1 MKPSHHFFAFLL
13 STVAFHANALPTVAF
28 DQSTLSAELGDT
40 FELVLR
46 GSGFDTTLDGK
57 IVNNVTGGQSFDL
70 SFGATTLKLVDVQIA
85 SRWVFAAGNKTG
97 VIDNDAGTLTGLAF
111 GTFPATTDDSFDIA
125 TLRFEAVGPGST
137 DLIVSGGT
145 FAARVDSI
153 SGSAITPVFEPTNV
167 SVMSAVPEADSW
179 AMMLAGLGML
189 GWHARR
195 RLTT

>member
-1 MKPSHHFFAFLL
+1 MRTA
-13 STVAFHANALPTVAF
+13 
-28 DQSTLSAELGDT
+28 AEGV
-40 FELVLR
+40 EA
-46 GSGFDTTLDGK
+46 GSGAGQGVLEAPQAGEVE
-57 IVNNVTGGQSFDL
+57 IVRE
-70 SFGATTLKLVDVQIA
+70 AHHEA
-85 SRWVFAAGNKTG
+85 
-97 VIDNDAGTLTGLAF
+97 
-111 GTFPATTDDSFDIA
+111 DDSFDIA

-167 SVMSAVPEADSW
+167 SVLSAVPEADSW